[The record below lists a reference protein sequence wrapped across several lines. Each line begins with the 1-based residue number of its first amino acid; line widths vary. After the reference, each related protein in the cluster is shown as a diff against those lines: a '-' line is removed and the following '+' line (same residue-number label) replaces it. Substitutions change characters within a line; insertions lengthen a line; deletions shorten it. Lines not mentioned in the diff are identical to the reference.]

1 MELEGPLPCELTLA
15 VNFLRLIVLALLELE
30 ENHRRDRSARSLIL
44 LEKSIYY
51 IICL

>member
-30 ENHRRDRSARSLIL
+30 ENRRDRSARSLIL
-44 LEKSIYY
+44 LEKSIYHH